1 VRLEKGEI
9 ARLAV
14 FKGMTEV
21 EFIQR
26 FTRLTKDRRGLSLAE
41 QADGACVFLEGVDCA
56 VQPVKPRQCREFP
69 NLWNFPGFEQTCRA
83 LPRRVSAED
92 YARLIEAATG
102 RKLDGIHG

>member
-1 VRLEKGEI
+1 VRLEEGEI

-14 FKGMTEV
+14 FTGMTEV

-26 FTRLTKDRRGLSLAE
+26 LTRLTKDRRGLSLAE
-41 QADGACVFLEGVDCA
+41 QADGACVFLEGVECA
-56 VQPVKPRQCREFP
+56 VHPVKPRQCREFP